1 MGGITSGRKCE
12 IKDVCSPVPTSNCVA
27 PAKCLFSI
35 FSSGAVHQ
43 LQVVYYMRPRPC
55 KEADARSLF
64 ILVACRERKYYS
76 QFCDFRRKW
85 SRNDCGLHVKSCLRF
100 RSQSCR
106 SRFDVGMEYGMDLVG
121 EVKRGIE
128 VALVKPHRHLIFI
141 APSTDTTTKGGK
153 VGKVTN
159 ALNVTRLRH
168 SQTIHERVR

>member
-55 KEADARSLF
+55 KDARSLF

-128 VALVKPHRHLIFI
+128 VAHRHLIFI
-141 APSTDTTTKGGK
+141 APSTDTTTIGGK
-153 VGKVTN
+153 VEKSCKCTQCHSTP
-159 ALNVTRLRH
+159 AL
-168 SQTIHERVR
+168 STIHERVR